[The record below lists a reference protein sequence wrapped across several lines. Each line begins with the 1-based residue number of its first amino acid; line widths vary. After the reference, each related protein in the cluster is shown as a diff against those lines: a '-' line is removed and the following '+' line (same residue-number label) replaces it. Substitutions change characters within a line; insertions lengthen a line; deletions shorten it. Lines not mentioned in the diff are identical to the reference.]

1 MHGVFRRYDLT
12 EQSCP
17 CHPQLCDGQSGY
29 GVTTLDGIVEKAIH
43 QLFDRVKTIPEDE
56 MVQSQMKKQEADCK
70 AQLTRAKVLG
80 NRREKELSDYQSE
93 VLKVT
98 RGESQLSPAII
109 NELVEKAEGTLQD
122 AKKDEA
128 HWTEELGG
136 IRQKA
141 AELHKLYGKVVS
153 WSELFDTCNMAE
165 KKMIVSQLIRQV
177 RVWKDYRVE
186 IDFNVNIEQLLSYRQ
201 PQLSA

>member
-1 MHGVFRRYDLT
+1 
-12 EQSCP
+12 
-17 CHPQLCDGQSGY
+17 
-29 GVTTLDGIVEKAIH
+29 
-43 QLFDRVKTIPEDE
+43 
-56 MVQSQMKKQEADCK
+56 
-70 AQLTRAKVLG
+70 
-80 NRREKELSDYQSE
+80 
-93 VLKVT
+93 LKVI
-98 RGESQLSPAII
+98 RGESQLSPAIL
-109 NELVEKAEGTLQD
+109 NELVEKAEDALKE

-128 HWTEELGG
+128 HWSEELGG
-136 IRQKA
+136 IQQKA